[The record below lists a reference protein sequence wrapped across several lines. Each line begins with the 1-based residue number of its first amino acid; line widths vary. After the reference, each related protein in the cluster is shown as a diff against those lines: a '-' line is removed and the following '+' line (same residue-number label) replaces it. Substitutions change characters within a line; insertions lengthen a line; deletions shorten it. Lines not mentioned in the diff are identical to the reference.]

1 MSDPILKLIHP
12 LPEGIRSYPIRYR
25 TLNPFF
31 RNGSDPIRSDTGAYE
46 SCSGMG
52 PTLSDPLPELIH
64 YLPVCSRSYPIRS
77 LSLYTIF
84 RNGPDPVRSHTG
96 AYSSSSELSP
106 TISDPIP
113 ELIHYLPV
121 RVRSYPIRS
130 RSLYI
135 FYRTVS
141 DPIRSDAEAYTS
153 SPGMDPII
161 SDPIPKLMP
170 HSSEMDPSRSDPI
183 PKLTHLLPEWARPYP
198 TRYLSLYIISRCGS
212 DPIRSE
218 AGAYTSVARMYP
230 ILSDPIPEFV
240 HYLSEGTRSCPIRYR
255 SFCTLF
261 RKVSDPIR

>member
-1 MSDPILKLIHP
+1 
-12 LPEGIRSYPIRYR
+12 
-25 TLNPFF
+25 
-31 RNGSDPIRSDTGAYE
+31 
-46 SCSGMG
+46 
-52 PTLSDPLPELIH
+52 
-64 YLPVCSRSYPIRS
+64 
-77 LSLYTIF
+77 
-84 RNGPDPVRSHTG
+84 
-96 AYSSSSELSP
+96 
-106 TISDPIP
+106 
-113 ELIHYLPV
+113 
-121 RVRSYPIRS
+121 
-130 RSLYI
+130 
-135 FYRTVS
+135 
-141 DPIRSDAEAYTS
+141 
-153 SPGMDPII
+153 MDPII

-261 RKVSDPIR
+261 RKGSDPIRYYTGLQTPYSGTGPTRSAPIPELIHPLSE